1 MSELPEDLMT
11 YEALAADALRGTVRL
26 VLQKVLDGG
35 GVFPKPHHAYITFST
50 TYPGV
55 VLSKVTAAKYPVEM
69 TVVLQ
74 HNYSGLHLSDEGF
87 SVVLSFGG
95 VSQRL
100 TVPWKAISRYYDPAV
115 QFLLQFDVPTL
126 AEKTVETV
134 RGPAEIIADESGSNV
149 VALRGRRK

>member
-1 MSELPEDLMT
+1 MTELPEDLMA
-11 YEALAADALRGTVRL
+11 YEVLAADALRGTIRL

-74 HNYSGLHLSDEGF
+74 HSGLHLSDEGF

-115 QFLLQFDVPTL
+115 QFLLQFDVP
-126 AEKTVETV
+126 APEKPPIVPPTV
-134 RGPAEIIADESGSNV
+134 RSDADNV
-149 VALRGRRK
+149 VVFKGRAK